1 MHNNKMQTRDS
12 KKTILKVKGEAEK
25 KKRSQKSISKVQAK
39 QKVYQNNTFFLKY

>member
-12 KKTILKVKGEAEK
+12 KKLKVKGEAEK

-39 QKVYQNNTFFLKY
+39 PFKITHFEVDQMKS

>member
-1 MHNNKMQTRDS
+1 MQTRDS

-39 QKVYQNNTFFLKY
+39 HFKITHFEVDQMKS